1 MDSVTHRGK
10 KMSDKELKEVLMKRI
25 SNGFMKD
32 QPSDVNEY
40 IKKDDNSFVFLEKST
55 LNLLLAYML
64 SGERNKTA
72 EGGNEEFELK
82 VIAELDRTIE
92 INKKEF
98 EEIIGVLKELK

>member
-25 SNGFMKD
+25 NSGFMKD

-40 IKKDDNSFVFLEKST
+40 IKEDDRSFVFFEKST

-64 SGERNKTA
+64 AGERRKTT
-72 EGGNEEFELK
+72 EEGNEEFELK
-82 VIAELDRTIE
+82 FLMELDQTME
-92 INKKEF
+92 NNKKEF
-98 EEIIGVLKELK
+98 EEVMKLLKELK